1 MEKKSIIYRL
11 SRVLALIML
20 LVSII
25 ILLSDKEINKYEKI
39 AWSTSIVLAFLF
51 IISDVINGIKNKS
64 KFIIKIESG
73 IFFINWILLSSMLII
88 CLFSNLGI
96 ISKIISLICLLAIN
110 YIAYRKY
117 FIINKWQCMYCYT
130 KVETVSDSLIKSNY

>member
-51 IISDVINGIKNKS
+51 IISDVINSIKNKN
-64 KFIIKIESG
+64 KVIIKIENG

-117 FIINKWQCMYCYT
+117 FIINKWQC
-130 KVETVSDSLIKSNY
+130 KSKKIRL

>member
-96 ISKIISLICLLAIN
+96 ISKTISLICLLAIN

-117 FIINKWQCMYCYT
+117 FIINK
-130 KVETVSDSLIKSNY
+130 

>member
-117 FIINKWQCMYCYT
+117 FIINKCMYCYT

>member
-39 AWSTSIVLAFLF
+39 AWST
-51 IISDVINGIKNKS
+51 
-64 KFIIKIESG
+64 
-73 IFFINWILLSSMLII
+73 
-88 CLFSNLGI
+88 
-96 ISKIISLICLLAIN
+96 
-110 YIAYRKY
+110 R
-117 FIINKWQCMYCYT
+117 
-130 KVETVSDSLIKSNY
+130 